1 FFINVLKTQKINM
14 IKKLQ
19 IDEIV
24 YSDNLT
30 PFLLEC
36 KQIILSK
43 IAHSN
48 FMVEEIA
55 HTLGK
60 SHSSLYKKIKG
71 IANISV
77 NEFVRRV
84 RLEKASEMLISGDYN
99 VNEAAYAVGFN
110 NVKYFREQFK
120 KIYGRTPNDYKKT
133 YLNNVH
139 PRGEYLMKWNHE
151 YYKTDT
157 N

>member
-1 FFINVLKTQKINM
+1 M

-24 YSDNLT
+24 HSDNLT
-30 PFLLEC
+30 PLLLEC

-55 HTLGK
+55 YTLGM
-60 SHSSLYKKIKG
+60 SHSSLYKKIKR

-84 RLEKASEMLISGDYN
+84 RLEKASEMLASGNYN
-99 VNEAAYAVGFN
+99 VNEVAYAVGFN

-120 KIYGRTPNDYKKT
+120 KIYSRTPTDYKKT
-133 YLNNVH
+133 HLDNVH
-139 PRGEYLMKWNHE
+139 LGGEYLMKWNCE

-157 N
+157 NLSSNKYQFVSY